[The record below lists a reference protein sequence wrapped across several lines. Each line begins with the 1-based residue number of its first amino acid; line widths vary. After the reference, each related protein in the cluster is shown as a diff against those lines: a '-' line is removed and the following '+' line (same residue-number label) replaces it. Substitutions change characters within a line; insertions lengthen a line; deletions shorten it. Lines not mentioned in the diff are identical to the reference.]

1 MKKFVSIGCI
11 IVSVGCIAAT
21 LFSTDAMLV
30 QLFKALA
37 VVSLLLA
44 MKFLQQAS
52 TTTLES

>member
-21 LFSTDAMLV
+21 LFSSDAMLV

>member
-1 MKKFVSIGCI
+1 MKKFASVDCI
-11 IVSVGCIAAT
+11 IESVGCIAAT

-52 TTTLES
+52 TTSLES